1 MKLYG
6 ELAEWWPI
14 FQSPEEFKEE
24 AAYFARTLKE
34 SSNPKPRRVLELGS
48 GGGNNAFHLK
58 AHFEMTLVDLSPG
71 MIAVSQAI
79 NPECEHLQGDIRKIR
94 LGRTFD
100 AVFVH
105 DAICHMT
112 TEADLRAVMKT
123 AFEHLEP
130 GGVALFVPD
139 EVRETFAEET
149 DHGGNDADRGSVRYL
164 QWITDPNPRDNTYV
178 VDFAILI
185 RDGEGQTRLV
195 HDRHTLGL
203 FARAKWRSLLR
214 EVGFTLRPIN
224 AEFAEF
230 GRDVFLGKRRRSS

>member
-14 FQSPEEFKEE
+14 FSGPDEYREE
-24 AAYFARTLKE
+24 AAYFARTLKA
-34 SSNPKPRRVLELGS
+34 SSKPPPRRVLELGC

-58 AHFEMTLVDLSPG
+58 AHFEMSLVDLSPG
-71 MIAVSQAI
+71 MLAVSRAI
-79 NPECEHLQGDIRKIR
+79 NPECEHIKGDIRKVR

-123 AFEHLEP
+123 AYDHLRP

-139 EVRETFAEET
+139 EVTETFAAET

-164 QWITDPNPRDNTYV
+164 QWITDPNPHDSTYV

-185 RDGEGQTRLV
+185 KDGRGRTRLV
-195 HDRHTLGL
+195 HDRHKLGL
-203 FARAKWRSLLR
+203 FSRAKWRSLLR
-214 EVGFTLRPIN
+214 EVGFSLRTIN
-224 AEFAEF
+224 EEFAEF
-230 GRDVFLGKRRRSS
+230 GRDVFLGKRRR

>member
-14 FQSPEEFKEE
+14 FSGPDEYREE
-24 AAYFARTLKE
+24 AAYFARTLKG
-34 SSNPKPRRVLELGS
+34 SSKPPPRRVLELGC

-58 AHFEMTLVDLSPG
+58 SHFDMTLVDLSPG
-71 MIAVSQAI
+71 MLAVSRAI
-79 NPECEHLQGDIRKIR
+79 NPECEHIKGDIRKVR

-112 TEADLRAVMKT
+112 TEADLRAAMKT
-123 AFEHLEP
+123 AYEHLRP

-139 EVRETFAEET
+139 EVTETFAAET

-164 QWITDPNPRDNTYV
+164 QWITDPNPHDSTYV

-185 RDGEGQTRLV
+185 KDGRGRTRLV
-195 HDRHTLGL
+195 HDRHKLGL
-203 FARAKWRSLLR
+203 FSRAKWRSLLR
-214 EVGFTLRPIN
+214 EVGFSLHTIN
-224 AEFAEF
+224 EEFAEF
-230 GRDVFLGKRRRSS
+230 GRDVFLGRRRR

>member
-14 FQSPEEFKEE
+14 FSGPEEYREE
-24 AAYFARTLKE
+24 AAYFARTLSE
-34 SSNPKPRRVLELGS
+34 SSKPPPRRVLELGC

-71 MIAVSQAI
+71 MLAVSQAI
-79 NPECEHLQGDIRKIR
+79 NPECEHIKGDIRKIR

-123 AFEHLEP
+123 AFEHVRP

-139 EVRETFAEET
+139 EVTETFAEET

-185 RDGEGQTRLV
+185 RDGQGQTRLV
-195 HDRHTLGL
+195 HDRHTMGL
-203 FARAKWRSLLR
+203 FARAKWRALLR
-214 EVGFTLRPIN
+214 EVGFALRPIN

-230 GRDVFLGKRRRSS
+230 GRDVFLGRRRRSK